1 MANWYDHNSQ
11 FQEQRLYNYTTWKRT
26 TKDDPNR
33 HGTAVVKYPAQIVGF
48 SIGGVHNHYLL
59 KAEYADTIFNVIREI
74 TYIHERSSYY

>member
-1 MANWYDHNSQ
+1 
-11 FQEQRLYNYTTWKRT
+11 
-26 TKDDPNR
+26 
-33 HGTAVVKYPAQIVGF
+33 VVKYPAQIVGF